1 MKLQADINGESTV
14 VEVNPRDGRVFAR
27 VDDREYELESA
38 EIEPGLFH
46 FKFGTSVYEV
56 YVSPNGLVDVGAHQF
71 DVRLVDPKALRGG
84 GAGATLADGLAEI
97 KTAMPGKVV
106 RILVTVGESVSLGQ
120 GVIVVE
126 AMKMQ
131 NEMKSPKEGTV
142 KEIRF
147 SEGDTVNGGD
157 VLAVIE

>member
-1 MKLQADINGESTV
+1 MKLIAEINGEKRE
-14 VEVNPRDGRVFAR
+14 VEIRQKNGVLSAR

-46 FKFGTSVYEV
+46 FRLGARVYEV
-56 YVSPNGLVDVGAHQF
+56 YVSPNGLVDIGAQQF
-71 DVRLVDPKALRGG
+71 DVTLTDPRALRGG
-84 GAGATLADGLAEI
+84 GAGAALADGLAEI

-106 RILVTVGESVSLGQ
+106 RILVSAGESVAQGQ

-147 SEGDTVNGGD
+147 AEGDTVNGGD

>member
-1 MKLQADINGESTV
+1 MKLTAEINGENRTV
-14 VEVNPRDGRVFAR
+14 EIIPKEGRVVAR
-27 VDDREYELESA
+27 VDDREYELEYT
-38 EIEPGLFH
+38 ELEPGLFH
-46 FKFGTSVYEV
+46 FKSESRIHEV
-56 YVSPNGLVDVGAHQF
+56 YVAPNGLVDIGPFQF
-71 DVRLVDPKALRGG
+71 EVKVADPKALRGG
-84 GAGATLADGLAEI
+84 GAGAALADGLVEL

-106 RILVTVGESVSLGQ
+106 RVLAAAGEAVAQGQ
-120 GVIVVE
+120 GIVVVE